1 MNGVSSGFEPQRRQ
15 PVTIDTLAARV
26 RNSEKSNVANQAEG
40 GNKRSMEAQL
50 RIAFFGMAGLTML
63 VATLAVVSATTL
75 SAKIKELG
83 QNRLPSVD
91 GLWKINEGQTQVLA
105 SDNAILSPG
114 GTSTNRLQELRRI
127 DGAWK
132 QINAG
137 FQQYE
142 AADSSPEESRLY
154 AEFKTKWAGWENAHK
169 EVLRAVS
176 NLGNQDFPALNSPQG
191 QAIFRVS
198 ERELPEFNAATD
210 AITKVIDINYRQ
222 GRQSAQDGDEAA
234 RSAIF
239 WSIVSLI
246 AAPALGLFAS
256 NYFTR
261 TIAKPLGARIADVVA
276 VAENVAGGDLS
287 SNIPNSDSGD
297 ELGKLQNSIH
307 VMVNN
312 LSGLVKQIQSS
323 GVQITTSTTEI
334 AASGKQ
340 LQATVAEQLASTN
353 EVTATAQQIAATSKN
368 VVRAM
373 DEVKVQAVETADS
386 ASHSQQNLDQ
396 MEKVMREL
404 VSATAAITS
413 KLDVMH
419 EKANNINTVVTT
431 ITKVADQTNLLSL
444 NAAIEAEKAG
454 EYGTGFAVVA
464 REIRRLADQTAVATL
479 EIEQMVKEMQGA
491 VSIGVMEMDHF
502 SKTVTS
508 AVDDVVRISDQV
520 EGVIEQVKGLTP
532 KFEMVGLSIEE
543 QSLGAQQISEAMQQL
558 SDGSQQTSDALRE
571 SNRALEVL
579 DDSTQLLRSE
589 IARFHIGHVAS

>member
-1 MNGVSSGFEPQRRQ
+1 
-15 PVTIDTLAARV
+15 
-26 RNSEKSNVANQAEG
+26 
-40 GNKRSMEAQL
+40 METQL
-50 RIAFFGMAGLTML
+50 RIAFLGMGGLAML
-63 VATLAVVSATTL
+63 VAAVAVASALTL
-75 SAKIKELG
+75 SARIEELG
-83 QNRLPSVD
+83 ANRLPSVD
-91 GLWKINEGQTQVLA
+91 GLWKINEGQTQVHTSENLIHA
-105 SDNAILSPG
+105 PG
-114 GTSTNRLQELRRI
+114 SSAAERQQELRQI
-127 DGAWK
+127 DSAWK

-142 AADSSPEESRLY
+142 TTNQTPEESRLY
-154 AEFKTKWAGWENAHK
+154 ADFKTKWARWESVHK
-169 EVLRAVS
+169 ELLRAIS
-176 NLGNQDFPALNSPQG
+176 TLGNKDFPALNSPQG
-191 QAIFRVS
+191 QAIHSVVD
-198 ERELPEFNAATD
+198 RELLEYEATTD
-210 AITKVIDINYRQ
+210 AVSKMIDINYSLGEQ
-222 GRQSAQDGDEAA
+222 AAKAGEEAA

-246 AAPALGLFAS
+246 AAPALGFFAS

-261 TIAKPLGARIADVVA
+261 TIAKPLGARISEVVG
-276 VAENVAGGDLS
+276 VAENVAGGDLT
-287 SNIPNSDSGD
+287 SNIPSTDSSD

-312 LSGLVKQIQSS
+312 LSGLVRQIQSS

-373 DEVKVQAVETADS
+373 DDVKGQAVETADS
-386 ASHSQQNLDQ
+386 AAHSQHDLDQ

-404 VSATAAITS
+404 VTATAAITS

-491 VSIGVMEMDHF
+491 VSIGVMEMEHF

-520 EGVIEQVKGLTP
+520 EVVIEQVKGLTP

-543 QSLGAQQISEAMQQL
+543 QSQGAQQISEAMQQL

-579 DDSTQLLRSE
+579 DDSTQILRSE
-589 IARFHIGHVAS
+589 IARFHVGHVAS